1 MTNLSCFSAQKQQNN
16 YKNVQKKTSLSCF
29 CCVIVTIS
37 KIKGRNSKM
46 KRKVLSALLC
56 VSMVASLAGCGS
68 SSSSSTTE
76 TEAPAEEAAA
86 EEEATEAEAPA
97 EEAAETTAAVAGGK
111 IGISMPTQSL
121 ERWNRD
127 GAYLDEQFQQ
137 AGFETV
143 LTYSDNDSGRQVND
157 IQNMLA
163 DGVDLLIV
171 AAIDGEALNTAM
183 NEAAEANVPVISYDR
198 LILNDAV
205 SYYVSFDNYTVGKLQ
220 GEFVEEQLDLAN
232 AGDKTYNI
240 EFTAGDPA
248 DNNAGYFFNGA
259 MDVLKPYIEAGTL
272 NVVSGQ
278 TDFATVATDQWSTD
292 TALERAQNVLSSYY
306 ADGTQLDVWLC
317 SNDSTALGVAQAIT
331 SDYAGS
337 NTVLITGQDG
347 DEANLKNIVDG
358 VQTMTVYKN
367 VSNESIVTLALAQAI
382 LAGDTIDASLIPSFG
397 IDCAFDTESYETS
410 AGNKC
415 PSFLLVPSVITK
427 DNLQDLVDT
436 GLYTMGADGYLS
448 ATN

>member
-1 MTNLSCFSAQKQQNN
+1 MVYSD
-16 YKNVQKKTSLSCF
+16 YKIF
-29 CCVIVTIS
+29 
-37 KIKGRNSKM
+37 KGGIFKM
-46 KRKVLSALLC
+46 KRKLLGALL
-56 VSMVASLAGCGS
+56 STAMVASLTVGCGGGND
-68 SSSSSTTE
+68 TTPADTPAD
-76 TEAPAEEAAA
+76 TEAPADAETPADNEADDASAPAAA
-86 EEEATEAEAPA
+86 G
-97 EEAAETTAAVAGGK
+97 GGK

-127 GAYLDEQFQQ
+127 GAYLDEQFKA

-143 LTYSDNDSGRQVND
+143 LTYSDNDSGKQVND

-163 DGVDLLIV
+163 DGVNLLVV

-220 GEFVEEQLDLAN
+220 GEFIVDTLDLAN
-232 AGDKTYNI
+232 AGDTVYNMEI
-240 EFTAGDPA
+240 TAGDPA
-248 DNNAGYFFNGA
+248 DNNAGYFYQGA
-259 MDVLKPYIEAGTL
+259 MDALQPYLDAGTL

-278 TDFATVATDQWSTD
+278 TDFDSVATAQWNTD

-317 SNDSTALGVAQAIT
+317 SNDSTALGVAQAVT

-337 NTVLITGQDG
+337 NSVLITGQDG

-367 VSNESIVTLALAQAI
+367 VSNESVVTLALAKAI
-382 LAGDTIDASLIPSFG
+382 LAGDTIDDSLVPSFG
-397 IDCAFDTESYETS
+397 IECAFDTESYETS
-410 AGNKC
+410 EGNKC
-415 PSFLLVPSVITK
+415 PSFLLVPNVITK

-436 GLYTMGADGYLS
+436 GLYTMGDDGYLS
-448 ATN
+448 AAN

>member
-1 MTNLSCFSAQKQQNN
+1 M
-16 YKNVQKKTSLSCF
+16 KTKL
-29 CCVIVTIS
+29 
-37 KIKGRNSKM
+37 
-46 KRKVLSALLC
+46 LSALL
-56 VSMVASLAGCGS
+56 SAAMVATLLVGCGGS
-68 SSSSSTTE
+68 SSTPASGSASSSSD
-76 TEAPAEEAAA
+76 
-86 EEEATEAEAPA
+86 
-97 EEAAETTAAVAGGK
+97 GGK

-127 GAYLDEQFQQ
+127 GSYLDQQFKS

-163 DGVDLLIV
+163 DGVDLLIIS
-171 AAIDGEALNTAM
+171 AIDGEALNTAM
-183 NEAAEANVPVISYDR
+183 NEAAEAGVPVIAYDR
-198 LILNDAV
+198 LIMNDAV

-220 GEFVEEQLDLAN
+220 GQFIEKTLDLSN
-232 AGDKTYNI
+232 AGDKVYNLEI
-240 EFTAGDPA
+240 TAGDPA
-248 DNNAGYFFNGA
+248 DNNAGYFYNGA
-259 MDVLKPYIEAGTL
+259 MDVLNPYIEAGTL

-278 TDFATVATDQWSTD
+278 TDFDTVATNQWSTD

-317 SNDSTALGVAQAIT
+317 SNDSTALGVAQAVT

-337 NTVLITGQDG
+337 NSVLITGQDG

-358 VQTMTVYKN
+358 IQTMTVYKN
-367 VSNESIVTLALAQAI
+367 VSNESIVTLALAKAI
-382 LAGDTIDASLIPSFG
+382 MAGETIDESLIPSFG
-397 IDCAFDTESYETS
+397 IDCAYDVESYETS

-427 DNLQDLVDT
+427 DNLQELVDT
-436 GLYTMGADGYLS
+436 GLYTMGDDGYLS
-448 ATN
+448 AAQ

>member
-1 MTNLSCFSAQKQQNN
+1 MKKKILAMALVAAMT
-16 YKNVQKKTSLSCF
+16 
-29 CCVIVTIS
+29 
-37 KIKGRNSKM
+37 
-46 KRKVLSALLC
+46 
-56 VSMVASLAGCGS
+56 VSMAACGGS
-68 SSSSSTTE
+68 SS
-76 TEAPAEEAAA
+76 APAADNSGSEAATEEAATEEAATEEAAA
-86 EEEATEAEAPA
+86 PA
-97 EEAAETTAAVAGGK
+97 EGTMK

-127 GAYLDEQFQQ
+127 GQYLDEQFKA
-137 AGFETV
+137 AGYETI
-143 LTYSDNDSGRQVND
+143 LTYSDNQSDRQVND
-157 IQNMLA
+157 IQNMIA
-163 DGVDLLIV
+163 EGVNLLIV

-183 NEAAEANVPVISYDR
+183 NEAAEQNIPVISYDR

-220 GEFVEEQLDLAN
+220 GEFVRDTLDLDN
-232 AGDKTYNI
+232 AGDKVYNI

-259 MDVLKPYIEAGTL
+259 FDTLSPYIESGVL

-278 TDFATVATDQWSTD
+278 TDFDSVATDQWSTD
-292 TALERAQNVLSSYY
+292 TALERAQNILGSYY

-337 NTVLITGQDG
+337 NSVIITGQDG

-358 VQTMTVYKN
+358 IQTMTVYKN
-367 VSNESIVTLALAQAI
+367 VANEAIVTMGLAEAMLK
-382 LAGDTIDASLIPSFG
+382 GETIDASLCDTFG
-397 IDCAFDTESYETS
+397 IECAYDTESYQTS
-410 AGNKC
+410 EGNKC

-427 DNLQDLVDT
+427 DNLQELVDT
-436 GLYTMGADGYLS
+436 GLYTMGEDGYLA
-448 ATN
+448 ATK

>member
-1 MTNLSCFSAQKQQNN
+1 
-16 YKNVQKKTSLSCF
+16 
-29 CCVIVTIS
+29 
-37 KIKGRNSKM
+37 M
-46 KRKVLSALLC
+46 KRKILGALLS
-56 VSMVASLAGCGS
+56 VAMVATLLVGCGNTDTPASASTSAGTS
-68 SSSSSTTE
+68 SSSAGS
-76 TEAPAEEAAA
+76 AAN
-86 EEEATEAEAPA
+86 
-97 EEAAETTAAVAGGK
+97 GSGK

-127 GAYLDEQFQQ
+127 GAYLDEQFKN

-143 LTYSDNDSGRQVND
+143 LTYSDNKSERQVND

-163 DGVDLLIV
+163 DGVDLLVV

-183 NEAAEANVPVISYDR
+183 NEAAEAGVTVIAYDR
-198 LILNDAV
+198 LIMNDAV

-220 GEFVEEQLDLAN
+220 GQFIEETLDLAN
-232 AGDKTYNI
+232 AGSNVYNMEI
-240 EFTAGDPA
+240 TAGDPA
-248 DNNAGYFFNGA
+248 DNNAGYFYNGA
-259 MDVLKPYIEAGTL
+259 MDVLRPYIEAGTL

-278 TDFATVATDQWSTD
+278 TDFDTVATDQWSTD

-337 NTVLITGQDG
+337 NSVLITGQDG

-358 VQTMTVYKN
+358 IQTMTVYKN
-367 VSNESIVTLALAQAI
+367 VSNESIVTLGLAKAI
-382 LAGDTIDASLIPSFG
+382 MNGETIDESLTSSFE
-397 IDCAFDTESYETS
+397 IECAYDVESYETS
-410 AGNKC
+410 EGNKC
-415 PSFLLVPSVITK
+415 PSFLLVPNVITK

>member
-1 MTNLSCFSAQKQQNN
+1 
-16 YKNVQKKTSLSCF
+16 
-29 CCVIVTIS
+29 
-37 KIKGRNSKM
+37 M
-46 KRKVLSALLC
+46 KRKLLSALL
-56 VSMVASLAGCGS
+56 SAAMVAVLLTGCGS
-68 SSSSSTTE
+68 GSDTGSSTGSDSGADTGTQ
-76 TEAPAEEAAA
+76 TEAPA
-86 EEEATEAEAPA
+86 PA
-97 EEAAETTAAVAGGK
+97 DNADTGADTSSANAGGSK

-127 GAYLDEQFQQ
+127 GEYLDEQFKA
-137 AGFETV
+137 AGYETI

-163 DGVDLLIV
+163 DGVNLLVI
-171 AAIDGEALNTAM
+171 AAIDGEALNNVM
-183 NEAAEANVPVISYDR
+183 NEAAEAGVQVIAYDR
-198 LILNDAV
+198 LIMNDAV

-220 GEFVEEQLDLAN
+220 GQFVESTLDLAN
-232 AGDKTYNI
+232 AGDAVYNI

-259 MDVLKPYIEAGTL
+259 FDVLKPYIDAGTL

-278 TDFATVATDQWSTD
+278 TDFSSVATNQWNTD
-292 TALERAQNVLSSYY
+292 TALERAQNILSSYY

-331 SDYAGS
+331 SDYAGGNS
-337 NTVLITGQDG
+337 VLITGQDG

-367 VSNESIVTLALAQAI
+367 VSNEAIVTLALAKAMMNGDAI
-382 LAGDTIDASLIPSFG
+382 GESLIPSFG
-397 IDCAFDTESYETS
+397 IECAYDTESYETS
-410 AGNKC
+410 PGNKC

-436 GLYTMGADGYLS
+436 GLYTMGDDGYLK
-448 ATN
+448 AN

>member
-1 MTNLSCFSAQKQQNN
+1 M
-16 YKNVQKKTSLSCF
+16 VGSL
-29 CCVIVTIS
+29 V
-37 KIKGRNSKM
+37 
-46 KRKVLSALLC
+46 
-56 VSMVASLAGCGS
+56 GCGS
-68 SSSSSTTE
+68 SSSSTT
-76 TEAPAEEAAA
+76 TEAPAEETT
-86 EEEATEAEAPA
+86 EEAEAPA
-97 EEAAETTAAVAGGK
+97 AEEAEAPAATAGGK

-137 AGFETV
+137 AGFETI

-427 DNLQDLVDT
+427 DNLQELVDT

>member
-1 MTNLSCFSAQKQQNN
+1 M
-16 YKNVQKKTSLSCF
+16 KK
-29 CCVIVTIS
+29 
-37 KIKGRNSKM
+37 
-46 KRKVLSALLC
+46 KVFAAILSALMA
-56 VSMVASLAGCGS
+56 VSLAACGGGSAGS
-68 SSSSSTTE
+68 SAA
-76 TEAPAEEAAA
+76 APAESTKTESTAASTAPAA
-86 EEEATEAEAPA
+86 EGTK
-97 EEAAETTAAVAGGK
+97 K

-127 GAYLDEQFQQ
+127 GKYLEEQFKA
-137 AGFETV
+137 AGFETI
-143 LTYSDNDSGRQVND
+143 LTYSDNKSDRQVND
-157 IQNMLA
+157 IQNMIA
-163 DGVDLLIV
+163 EDVDLLIV
-171 AAIDGEALNTAM
+171 AAIDGVALNTAM
-183 NEAAEANVPVISYDR
+183 NEAAEADIPVISYDR

-220 GEFVEEQLDLAN
+220 GEFVEKTLDLAN
-232 AGDKTYNI
+232 AGDKVYNI

-259 MDVLKPYIEAGTL
+259 YDVLSPYIEAGTL

-278 TDFATVATDQWSTD
+278 KDFVSVATDQWSTD
-292 TALERAQNVLSSYY
+292 TALERAQNILGSYY

-331 SDYAGS
+331 SDYAGD
-337 NTVLITGQDG
+337 NAVIITGQDG

-367 VSNESIVTLALAQAI
+367 VANEAIVTLGLAEAMMK
-382 LAGDTIDASLIPSFG
+382 GETIDAGLCDTFG
-397 IDCAFDTESYETS
+397 IDCAYDVESYETS

-427 DNLQDLVDT
+427 DNLQELVDT

>member
-1 MTNLSCFSAQKQQNN
+1 
-16 YKNVQKKTSLSCF
+16 
-29 CCVIVTIS
+29 
-37 KIKGRNSKM
+37 M
-46 KRKVLSALLC
+46 KRKLIGALL
-56 VSMVASLAGCGS
+56 STAMVASLTVGCGGGND
-68 SSSSSTTE
+68 TTPADTPAD
-76 TEAPAEEAAA
+76 TEAPADAETPADNEADDASAPAAA
-86 EEEATEAEAPA
+86 G
-97 EEAAETTAAVAGGK
+97 GGK

-127 GAYLDEQFQQ
+127 GAYLDEQFKA

-143 LTYSDNDSGRQVND
+143 LTYSDNDSGKQVND

-163 DGVDLLIV
+163 DGVNLLVV

-220 GEFVEEQLDLAN
+220 GAFIVDTLDLAN
-232 AGDKTYNI
+232 AGDTVYNMEI
-240 EFTAGDPA
+240 TAGDPA
-248 DNNAGYFFNGA
+248 DNNAGYFYQGA
-259 MDVLKPYIEAGTL
+259 MDALQPYLDAGTL

-278 TDFATVATDQWSTD
+278 TDFDSVATAQWNTD

-317 SNDSTALGVAQAIT
+317 SNDSTALGVAQAVT

-337 NTVLITGQDG
+337 NSVLITGQDG

-367 VSNESIVTLALAQAI
+367 VSNESVVTLALAKAI
-382 LAGDTIDASLIPSFG
+382 LAGDTIDDSLVPSFG
-397 IDCAFDTESYETS
+397 IECAFDTESYETS
-410 AGNKC
+410 EGNKC
-415 PSFLLVPSVITK
+415 PSFLLVPNVITK

-436 GLYTMGADGYLS
+436 GLYTMGDDGYLS
-448 ATN
+448 AAN

>member
-1 MTNLSCFSAQKQQNN
+1 M
-16 YKNVQKKTSLSCF
+16 KKKLLG
-29 CCVIVTIS
+29 VL
-37 KIKGRNSKM
+37 
-46 KRKVLSALLC
+46 LSAA
-56 VSMVASLAGCGS
+56 MVATLLVGCGGS
-68 SSSSSTTE
+68 EPAATE
-76 TEAPAEEAAA
+76 PAAEENAPAAGDEAAA
-86 EEEATEAEAPA
+86 D
-97 EEAAETTAAVAGGK
+97 EAADADAGEAAASGTGK

-127 GAYLDEQFQQ
+127 GAYLDEQFKA

-163 DGVDLLIV
+163 DGVDLLVV

-183 NEAAEANVPVISYDR
+183 NEAAEAGVRVIAYDR
-198 LILNDAV
+198 LIMNDAV

-220 GEFVEEQLDLAN
+220 GQFVVDTLDLEN
-232 AGDKTYNI
+232 AGDKVYNM

-259 MDVLKPYIEAGTL
+259 YDTLKPYIDAGTL
-272 NVVSGQ
+272 NIVSGQ
-278 TDFATVATDQWSTD
+278 TDFDSVATDQWNTD

-337 NTVLITGQDG
+337 NSVLITGQDG

-367 VSNESIVTLALAQAI
+367 VSNESIVTLALAKAMM
-382 LAGDTIDASLIPSFG
+382 AGDTIDESLIPSFG

-436 GLYTMGADGYLS
+436 GLYTMGDDGYLS

>member
-1 MTNLSCFSAQKQQNN
+1 
-16 YKNVQKKTSLSCF
+16 
-29 CCVIVTIS
+29 
-37 KIKGRNSKM
+37 M
-46 KRKVLSALLC
+46 KRKLIGALL
-56 VSMVASLAGCGS
+56 STAMVASLTVGCGGGND
-68 SSSSSTTE
+68 TTPADTPAD
-76 TEAPAEEAAA
+76 TEAPADAETPGDNEADDASAPAAA
-86 EEEATEAEAPA
+86 G
-97 EEAAETTAAVAGGK
+97 GGK

-127 GAYLDEQFQQ
+127 GAYLDEQFKA

-143 LTYSDNDSGRQVND
+143 LTYSDNDSGKQVND

-163 DGVDLLIV
+163 DGVNLLVV

-220 GEFVEEQLDLAN
+220 GEFIVDTLDLAN
-232 AGDKTYNI
+232 AGDTVYNMEI
-240 EFTAGDPA
+240 TAGDPA
-248 DNNAGYFFNGA
+248 DNNAGYFYQGA
-259 MDVLKPYIEAGTL
+259 MDALQPYLDAGTL

-278 TDFATVATDQWSTD
+278 TDFDSVATAQWNTD

-317 SNDSTALGVAQAIT
+317 SNDSTALGVAQAVT

-337 NTVLITGQDG
+337 NSVLITGQDG

-367 VSNESIVTLALAQAI
+367 VSNESVVTLALAKAI
-382 LAGDTIDASLIPSFG
+382 LAGDTIDDSLVPSFG
-397 IDCAFDTESYETS
+397 IECAFDTESYETS
-410 AGNKC
+410 EGNKC
-415 PSFLLVPSVITK
+415 PSFLLVPNVITK

-436 GLYTMGADGYLS
+436 GLYTMGDDGYLS
-448 ATN
+448 AAN